1 MLIISYLC
9 VLVLFTDSI
18 GLDFLNDENFI
29 GAYYKNTLD
38 FDLEEIK
45 KLNLDLEKKLEE
57 KKTNKI
63 LGCLLKI
70 YIMYIFSY
78 TLKN

>member
-1 MLIISYLC
+1 M
-9 VLVLFTDSI
+9 LVLFTDSI

-29 GAYYKNTLD
+29 SAYYKNTLD
-38 FDLEEIK
+38 FDLDEIK

>member
-29 GAYYKNTLD
+29 SAYYKNTLD
-38 FDLEEIK
+38 FDLDEIK